1 MEVKTFD
8 ISQLEEAKA
17 ALKEAFLREEYD
29 ENYNEWE
36 FAQRV
41 LQSPG
46 TCPPCA

>member
-17 ALKEAFLREEYD
+17 ALKEAFLRDEYD

-36 FAQRV
+36 FAQGGCNRR
-41 LQSPG
+41 G
-46 TCPPCA
+46 MCPPCA